1 MSDETP
7 PKRSRLIVVLLV
19 ALPLWLVLSGG
30 FAVWYFL
37 RQEKLEAEVER
48 QRFVQA
54 VSAVMIA
61 DDLRKLVD
69 VIGERHAS
77 SAQAAANLR
86 RAASMIEGLL
96 GPSNTGFTV
105 TRHRGPGDHPLLQV
119 TLRGLKT
126 DAPAVWVITS
136 YDSRPGSPGVEANAT
151 GLAATLAAAQALAD
165 HQPLVPIHFLF
176 VPHAN
181 DPGSPVAGIAPIVA
195 NLAARPGA
203 VLCVEAMGAG
213 ETLWLSSNVPKAPP
227 LGQIEGLGSV
237 IEESIACPGGRT
249 GLAGLLA
256 RAGLPAVRVAT
267 RPAVAPDEPDTT
279 VPAAVTVAASAGRLV
294 ELLRRCAAIPPP

>member
-1 MSDETP
+1 MIDETP
-7 PKRSRLIVVLLV
+7 PKRSRVIVVLLV

-54 VSAVMIA
+54 VSPVMIA
-61 DDLRKLVD
+61 DDLRKFVD
-69 VIGERHAS
+69 IIGERHTS
-77 SAQAAANLR
+77 SEQAAANLR
-86 RAASMIEGLL
+86 RAESMIEGLL
-96 GPSNTGFTV
+96 GPSNTGFSV
-105 TRHRGPGDHPLLQV
+105 TRHRGPGEHPLLQV
-119 TLRGLKT
+119 TLRGLNP

-165 HQPLVPIHFLF
+165 HQPLAPIHFLF

-181 DPGSPVAGIAPIVA
+181 DPGSPVAGIATLVA

-213 ETLWLSSNVPKAPP
+213 ETLWLSSNESKAAP

-237 IEESIACPGGRT
+237 IEESIAYPGGRT
-249 GLAGLLA
+249 GLTGLLEK
-256 RAGLPAVRVAT
+256 AGLPAVRVGT
-267 RPAVAPDEPDTT
+267 RPAVAPDDPDAT